1 MKYPPKLSSGA
12 HNTVIV
18 ISESEAGK
26 LFVGDTRSEIGS
38 QAAKMQF
45 ANAVNSWVV
54 KFKRLDFNENIQ
66 SEMQVM
72 ERIYPLDY
80 RAYEVEIRELWLT
93 VFEGNLH

>member
-1 MKYPPKLSSGA
+1 MKYLLKLSSGA

-45 ANAVNSWVV
+45 ANAVNS
-54 KFKRLDFNENIQ
+54 
-66 SEMQVM
+66 
-72 ERIYPLDY
+72 
-80 RAYEVEIRELWLT
+80 
-93 VFEGNLH
+93 